1 MSVGEKEL
9 DEALLSLQSFNGSL
23 KVKLAAMNMMVKQIS
38 DDEFKDL
45 KKVFNKLDKDQSGTI
60 D

>member
-9 DEALLSLQSFNGSL
+9 DEALLSLQSFNGSS